1 MSHLLI
7 KPLDLKKHY
16 HPGNKQRLSSP
27 LHFFVKMTKH
37 FGMTIL
43 LLIFSLFLG
52 AAGYHFTE
60 NIPWLDSFLNASM
73 ILTGMG
79 PVDVLKT
86 GSGKL
91 FAIFYSLFSGIV
103 FLTAAA
109 ILFSPVAHRIFK
121 KVHLETKG

>member
-1 MSHLLI
+1 MRF
-7 KPLDLKKHY
+7 DLKRHY
-16 HPGNKQRLSSP
+16 RPGTKQRLSTP
-27 LHFFVKMTKH
+27 LHFFVKLLQH
-37 FGMTIL
+37 FGMTVL
-43 LLIFSLFLG
+43 LLFFSLLLG

-79 PVDVLKT
+79 PVDILKT
-86 GSGKL
+86 DAGKL

-109 ILFSPVAHRIFK
+109 ILFSPVAHRLFK
-121 KVHLETKG
+121 KVHLELKG

>member
-1 MSHLLI
+1 MRF
-7 KPLDLKKHY
+7 DLKRHY
-16 HPGNKQRLSSP
+16 KPGTKQRLSTP
-27 LHFFVKMTKH
+27 LHFFVKLLKH
-37 FGMTIL
+37 FGMTAIL
-43 LLIFSLFLG
+43 LACSLLLG

-86 GSGKL
+86 DAGKL

-121 KVHLETKG
+121 KVHLELKG